1 MSNTQPAALALVED
15 HPEPLAGAPWH
26 TDPVLRATAALHSA
40 GAVAADRIRASR
52 GDDRGQSTAEY
63 ALVILGAAAVAA
75 LLVAWASQTN
85 KIGRLLDVVLD
96 NVINRF
102 R

>member
-1 MSNTQPAALALVED
+1 MSTRSALVLVDPVQAPIPPPTPPSPADLARRGCAALQA
-15 HPEPLAGAPWH
+15 AGA
-26 TDPVLRATAALHSA
+26 ATATRL
-40 GAVAADRIRASR
+40 VAARH
-52 GDDRGQSTAEY
+52 DDRGQSTAEY

-85 KIGRLLDVVLD
+85 KVSRLLDVILD
-96 NVINRF
+96 SVINRF

>member
-1 MSNTQPAALALVED
+1 MSAPMSLTPVHSSRSASPADPTLKACVALQSLGVVAARRV
-15 HPEPLAGAPWH
+15 
-26 TDPVLRATAALHSA
+26 TAARS
-40 GAVAADRIRASR
+40 DE
-52 GDDRGQSTAEY
+52 RGQSTAEY

-75 LLVAWASQTN
+75 LLMAWAGQTN
-85 KIGRLLDVVLD
+85 RIGRLLDAVLD

>member
-1 MSNTQPAALALVED
+1 MSDAPSTALALVDD
-15 HPEPLAGAPWH
+15 HPEPVSAASWH
-26 TDPVLRATAALHSA
+26 TDPVLRATAAIHSA

-75 LLVAWASQTN
+75 LLVAWAGQTN